1 MPATFSTMTKDRL
14 TGNAL
19 ARLRQFYIDRGYAP
33 DVAAQKASADM
44 SFRKMQDVRA
54 AAPAPQI
61 DEFRETPPAP
71 GEVERSMPSQ
81 TATIPAQPVAQTGN
95 PADNEERR
103 LNEMRVLN
111 DQARAQGM
119 EEPYPNLPAP
129 RPVDRSA
136 YAQSL
141 NQTLTQSL
149 GLPASTQSP
158 PWPNANP
165 PAPAPA
171 APAAASEAPVY
182 DADEHPVP
190 REDFDTWGRKVVGPS
205 AATSSMDAPA
215 NAVSTA
221 KQVLKAPQPSRPAP
235 AAATPAA
242 APTQTGSF
250 LSNLFKSGP
259 EVQSNNQALI
269 QRMQGP
275 MQPGQERPMT
285 KLNVGNSSGPEGSA
299 ADFFRAEKARQE
311 LEKSGEAYTTMKRG
325 GAAQAP
331 GKDAALHKALEIIH
345 HMITR
350 GR

>member
-1 MPATFSTMTKDRL
+1 MTKDRL

-81 TATIPAQPVAQTGN
+81 TATVPAQPVAQTGN

-171 APAAASEAPVY
+171 APA
-182 DADEHPVP
+182 
-190 REDFDTWGRKVVGPS
+190 
-205 AATSSMDAPA
+205 
-215 NAVSTA
+215 
-221 KQVLKAPQPSRPAP
+221 PAP
-235 AAATPAA
+235 AATQQEEGEPGFTGRTGDILQRALDASRAATATQTPSVPAATPAKTPA
-242 APTQTGSF
+242 APVRQNQTNIPAMPVRRPDAIGQLPGAQPAQQESL
-250 LSNLFKSGP
+250 LSRIFSAPKDPYAG
-259 EVQSNNQALI
+259 
-269 QRMQGP
+269 M
-275 MQPGQERPMT
+275 
-285 KLNVGNSSGPEGSA
+285 SSRQLMDIANRDPDNA
-299 ADFFRAEKARQE
+299 AAFFRADQALRKEQPDMFKPQTE
-311 LEKSGEAYTTMKRG
+311 KRG
-325 GAAQAP
+325 GSVGG

-345 HMITR
+345 HMLTR

>member
-44 SFRKMQDVRA
+44 SFRKMQDIRA

-141 NQTLTQSL
+141 NETLTQSL
-149 GLPASTQSP
+149 GLPASIQSP

-165 PAPAPA
+165 PAPTPAAPAPAPAAAQQEEGEPGFTGRTGDILQRALDASRAATATQTPPAPVPTPVKTLIARSQAAQRQAPA
-171 APAAASEAPVY
+171 APAA
-182 DADEHPVP
+182 
-190 REDFDTWGRKVVGPS
+190 
-205 AATSSMDAPA
+205 SS
-215 NAVSTA
+215 S
-221 KQVLKAPQPSRPAP
+221 
-235 AAATPAA
+235 A
-242 APTQTGSF
+242 APTSTGSF

-259 EVQSNNQALI
+259 EVQSTGQQVV

-275 MQPGQERPMT
+275 MAQGQDRPT
-285 KLNVGNSSGPEGSA
+285 TRLNWGDSDSA
-299 ADFFRAEKARQE
+299 ADFIRADKARQE
-311 LEKSGEAYTTMKRG
+311 LEKSGEAFTGLKRG

-345 HMITR
+345 HMLTR
-350 GR
+350 GH